1 MLKASEKTD
10 KSDDSP
16 VTIADYGESF
26 CSIHGVLS
34 LFIRLVTWPAPP
46 QLGPPISSPSVRM
59 SATAKPCNTKI
70 PTLVRMAYLASALQ
84 GRRHLWH
91 GACRRRCQARPS
103 LWSQRRTQMI

>member
-1 MLKASEKTD
+1 MLKASEKRD

-59 SATAKPCNTKI
+59 SATASLAIQRFPHSCGWLILLLLYRGAGTCGMELAEGDAKP
-70 PTLVRMAYLASALQ
+70 ALLY
-84 GRRHLWH
+84 GRRGGLK
-91 GACRRRCQARPS
+91 
-103 LWSQRRTQMI
+103 